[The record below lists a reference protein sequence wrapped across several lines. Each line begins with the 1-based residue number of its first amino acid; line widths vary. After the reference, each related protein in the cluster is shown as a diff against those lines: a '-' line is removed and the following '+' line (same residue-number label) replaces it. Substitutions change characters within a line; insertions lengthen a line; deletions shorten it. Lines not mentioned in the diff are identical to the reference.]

1 MAISF
6 TDQVAAFLA
15 VSGNQSG
22 FPALVGLAAFATASF
37 TQRYS
42 SGGFKLNT
50 VTLGAP
56 ANFRFQQLFNG
67 DVRLTGA
74 RERRSEQPPRE
85 VYNMRV
91 ELGAPSWVDAIFTV
105 PAQMAI
111 QPTPGAIQL
120 GPAGGLT
127 QAGVGDPGPTQ
138 HALAFKLAVATDVV
152 NTTYQTQCFVF
163 ATSDPA
169 PVQDLRRVAAVRRI
183 VDQSDSGLVSL
194 DGSPDQSPNLFVQL
208 YPTGVLAAT
217 PLSQNAVVAAFGAAD
232 VLAAFVNIPNM

>member
-6 TDQVAAFLA
+6 TDQVTAFLA
-15 VSGNQSG
+15 ASGNQSG
-22 FPALVGLAAFATASF
+22 FPAFVGLAAFATASF

-42 SGGFKLNT
+42 SGGFQLNS
-50 VTLGAP
+50 VTLGGP
-56 ANFRFQQLFNG
+56 TNFRFQQMFNG
-67 DVRLTGA
+67 DLRLTGA

-127 QAGVGDPGPTQ
+127 QTGVGDPGRTQ

-169 PVQDLRRVAAVRRI
+169 PVQDLRRIAAVRRI